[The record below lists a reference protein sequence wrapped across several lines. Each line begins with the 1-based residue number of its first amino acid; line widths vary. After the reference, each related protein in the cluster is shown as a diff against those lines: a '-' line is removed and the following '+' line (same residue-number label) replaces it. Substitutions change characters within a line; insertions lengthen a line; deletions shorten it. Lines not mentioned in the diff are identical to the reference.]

1 MQARHV
7 QFRDKS
13 LEETCLRVCH
23 NQGDSRYMRD
33 VSQHFT
39 LGSGQEELMTVAGS
53 ILENTTGF
61 CA

>member
-1 MQARHV
+1 MQARYV
-7 QFRDKS
+7 QFRDKR

-39 LGSGQEELMTVAGS
+39 LGSSQEELMTVAGQHS
-53 ILENTTGF
+53 
-61 CA
+61 